1 MNQERTLAFWSGTKK
16 SNQEQRKGYN
26 LWTRNTRKILLEMVP
41 GIWGLVPK
49 PEKSQIRNEMEQRTA
64 FEAQKRRKFASDVA
78 PRPYHL
84 IPEQQMSRR
93 NGGKAIPLIPKQEK
107 VSQET
112 VPRL

>member
-49 PEKSQIRNEMEQRTA
+49 PEKSQIRNEMEQRT
-64 FEAQKRRKFASDVA
+64 Q
-78 PRPYHL
+78 PLRPKKGGNL
-84 IPEQQMSRR
+84 LQMWRQ
-93 NGGKAIPLIPKQEK
+93 GHTI
-107 VSQET
+107 
-112 VPRL
+112 